1 MGQIFVDD
9 QEIMDEIIENSKLI
23 GSVYKR
29 LLFEHIK
36 SGTNTKQYSLLLET
50 LEDCIKVENNLY
62 QKLDVTPEKTSY
74 LIDYLI
80 VTERSNVEQ
89 GNNVLHA
96 IYKEDYN
103 KLYLYRIVNRLINL
117 SLQLKDEYLIWLVEE
132 NTFFNSENVE
142 AYFNDKLFRIAMDG
156 DFERIFMYHLNERLL
171 ASCSEKEKERL
182 AKIKYNLVYL
192 SNDLEKVITNRNT
205 SSSEIYYSF
214 PYIGELCGIDKSR
227 REDMQIRQCS
237 TYASHAMRG
246 MFIKDD
252 LVDEDV
258 EIDFEIFKMYLRTGL
273 GFIYELWNHQELIYM
288 IKDKILE
295 TNDDTNNRLQ
305 ISSSALFEE
314 LNAIEKAKPKCK
326 YLHFV
331 QPK

>member
-1 MGQIFVDD
+1 MGQIFMDD

-23 GSVYKR
+23 GSIYKR
-29 LLFEHIK
+29 LFFEHIQN
-36 SGTNTKQYSLLLET
+36 GIDTKQYHLLLET
-50 LEDCIKVENNLY
+50 LEDCIKVENTLY
-62 QKLDVTPEKTSY
+62 QRLDVTPEKTSY

-80 VTERSNVEQ
+80 VTERSNIEQ

-117 SLQLKDEYLIWLVEE
+117 SVQLKDEYLIWLIEE

-142 AYFNDKLFRIAMDG
+142 SYFNDKLFRIAIDN
-156 DFERIFMYHLNERLL
+156 DFERVFMHHLDERLL
-171 ASCSEKEKERL
+171 ASGSEKEKERL

-192 SNDLEKVITNRNT
+192 SNDLEKVIINRNT

-214 PYIGELCGIDKSR
+214 PYIGELCGIDKAR
-227 REDMQIRQCS
+227 REDMQIRQSS

-252 LVDEDV
+252 LVDEDI

-273 GFIYELWNHQELIYM
+273 GLIYELRNHQELIEM
-288 IKDKILE
+288 IKDEILE

-305 ISSSALFEE
+305 ISSTALFEE
-314 LNAIEKAKPKCK
+314 LNAIEKEKPKCK